1 MISVLTW
8 NIQCGLGVDGRIDLR
23 RIADV
28 IRRMGDFD
36 VICLQE
42 VSRFDASVTGDDS
55 EQDQFNVIAS
65 LFDGYSPFFGAAI
78 DRLND
83 DGKTRR
89 QFGNMI
95 LSRLPVIQAFNFQLP
110 QPIPETPCK
119 HMPRQAIEV
128 VVAAHDEPIRITTTH
143 LEYHTQA
150 QRLAQA
156 AALRNI
162 QSDVVA
168 NADYA
173 AYAPTSGPYAA
184 VPRPVYSILCGD
196 FNSAPYDAVYD
207 VLIAA
212 DSAQDG
218 YRDAWEIANL
228 SQPHAPTCGIF
239 DHKQWPQGP
248 HCRDFF
254 FISDTLAE
262 RKVQVSA
269 DTETDASD
277 HQPVMLSVD

>member
-1 MISVLTW
+1 MIKVLTW
-8 NIQCGLGVDGRIDLR
+8 NIQCGLGMDGRIDLR

-28 IRRMGDFD
+28 ILRMGDFD

-42 VSRFDASVTGDDS
+42 VSRFDASVTGDSS
-55 EQDQFNVIAS
+55 EADQAHAIGNLFN
-65 LFDGYSPFFGAAI
+65 GYGAFFGAAI
-78 DRLND
+78 DRLNA

-95 LSRLPVIQAFNFQLP
+95 LSRLPVIQTFNFQLP
-110 QPIPETPCK
+110 QPIPEAPCK

-128 VVAAHDEPIRITTTH
+128 AVAAHGEPIRITTTH

-156 AALRNI
+156 EALRNI
-162 QSDVVA
+162 QSNVVA
-168 NADYA
+168 NIDYA
-173 AYAPTSGPYAA
+173 AHAPASGPYAA
-184 VPRPVYSILCGD
+184 VPRPVSSILCGD
-196 FNSAPYDAVYD
+196 FNSAPHDAVFD

-212 DSAQDG
+212 DGEGDG
-218 YRDAWEIANL
+218 YRDAWEVANV

-262 RKVQVSA
+262 RNIQVSV